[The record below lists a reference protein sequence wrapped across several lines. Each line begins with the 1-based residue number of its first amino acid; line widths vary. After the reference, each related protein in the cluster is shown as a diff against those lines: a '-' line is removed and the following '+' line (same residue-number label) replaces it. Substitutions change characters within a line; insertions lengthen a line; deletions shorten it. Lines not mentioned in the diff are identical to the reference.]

1 MQMQMQRIVQACEN
15 EVLGI
20 IHRAFFDA
28 NYEVRA
34 KVFDGLVVE
43 PRAGAP
49 SVKSAMAAAEQACLK
64 RGWEV
69 SLVEKPL
76 HGLQTP
82 VAQNP
87 VQPTTSSITAHIVP
101 PWQRPLCDSAPPE
114 KCTAPVSCGCS
125 PRRNT

>member
-1 MQMQMQRIVQACEN
+1 MQMQMHRIVQACEN

-49 SVKSAMAAAEQACLK
+49 SVKSAMAAAE
-64 RGWEV
+64 
-69 SLVEKPL
+69 
-76 HGLQTP
+76 
-82 VAQNP
+82 
-87 VQPTTSSITAHIVP
+87 
-101 PWQRPLCDSAPPE
+101 
-114 KCTAPVSCGCS
+114 
-125 PRRNT
+125 

>member
-1 MQMQMQRIVQACEN
+1 MYQKHMQMQCIVQACEN

-20 IHRAFFDA
+20 IHCAFFDA

-76 HGLQTP
+76 HGLQD
-82 VAQNP
+82 
-87 VQPTTSSITAHIVP
+87 QPLKTITEAR
-101 PWQRPLCDSAPPE
+101 Q
-114 KCTAPVSCGCS
+114 TVSLM
-125 PRRNT
+125 PRRGLSA

>member
-49 SVKSAMAAAEQACLK
+49 SVKSAMAAAEEACLK

-76 HGLQTP
+76 HGLQD
-82 VAQNP
+82 
-87 VQPTTSSITAHIVP
+87 QPLKTITEAR
-101 PWQRPLCDSAPPE
+101 Q
-114 KCTAPVSCGCS
+114 TVSLM
-125 PRRNT
+125 PRRGLSA